1 MKYYE
6 FMFILRSDLE
16 QEKKDTLIEKIK
28 GYFSKENVE
37 ILKEDHIGVQ
47 KLAYEIKKTTTGEY
61 FLYYL
66 QTENSGSVKNIRKNL
81 DIIPELLRYIFIK
94 KEKHNI
100 ETEEVKNEKETEE

>member
-6 FMFILRSDLE
+6 FMFILRTDLE

-47 KLAYEIKKTTTGEY
+47 KLAYEIQKNTNGEY

-66 QTENSGSVKNIRKNL
+66 QTENSASVKNIRKNL
-81 DIIPELLRYIFIK
+81 GIIPELLRYIFIRK
-94 KEKHNI
+94 DKHDI
-100 ETEEVKNEKETEE
+100 ETEEIKNEKIAEE